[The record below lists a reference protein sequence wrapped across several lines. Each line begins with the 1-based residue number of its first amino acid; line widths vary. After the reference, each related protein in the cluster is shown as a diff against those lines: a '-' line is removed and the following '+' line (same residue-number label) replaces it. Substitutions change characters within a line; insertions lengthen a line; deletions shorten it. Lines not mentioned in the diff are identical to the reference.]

1 MGFTNSLLL
10 RRFSRS
16 GANARREPESVEQ
29 PGRVVLADGN
39 ASDLEHMA
47 SLLRGMGFTV
57 LTAVDGRTAW
67 GLVRRHLP
75 VLVLTSMDLPVQDGY
90 MLVQKIREQ
99 KSTEHI
105 PVMFILHAGEIP
117 DRLIGHETQADD
129 YIQKPFSV
137 PEFKRR
143 VLALVSFGGA
153 RPEPAKDRGE
163 PAPSPEIS
171 KDVPQPAP
179 ELAPTAQWLRHLRE
193 LLDEM
198 TALVRHLEERF
209 PLPEATAPAGPE
221 SPPSIHRRD
230 VVDAGGGHED
240 VTPGPALERVLPVE
254 PERPVAGNEEVA
266 PQDRLT
272 QLEQFRAEFR
282 SRVSSTPAAVSQV
295 TNSSAPVA
303 SPGECWPGVDFQPE
317 LVKAEQGEVDISRID
332 EMETAAFP
340 AASARSLTRESAG
353 QASGE
358 FYEHLRGFV
367 LETLRR
373 AAAGQAPD
381 IQRARELGAAL
392 VESVRA
398 SDRLLFKA
406 LEREQDFSV
415 SAHCTNVAII
425 AVRMGN
431 ESGEDM
437 PTLHRIGLSA
447 LLHELGVVRLP
458 DRLVFRDAPLS
469 PDELRVMRR
478 RPLASALMLREA
490 GRAMELPSE
499 IVGQIFEREDGTG
512 HPLGLMGAETRPE
525 AKILALADVFEA
537 CTHRRPYRKAL
548 SGYSTLYALSRS
560 PAFNRN
566 LVKALVRA
574 VSLFPPHELL
584 ELAGGQIAEVV
595 GINPKNLAKPI
606 VRIRFDS
613 AGAAVQSRELDL
625 SLPASPEIQRVLTP
639 EGGITEK

>member
-16 GANARREPESVEQ
+16 GANARRESESVEQ

-39 ASDLEHMA
+39 TSDLEHMA

-75 VLVLTSMDLPVQDGY
+75 VLVMTSMDLPVQDGY
-90 MLVQKIREQ
+90 MLAQKIREQ

-153 RPEPAKDRGE
+153 RPEPAEDRSKS
-163 PAPSPEIS
+163 APLRETR
-171 KDVPQPAP
+171 KEMPQPAP
-179 ELAPTAQWLRHLRE
+179 GLGPAAQWLRHLRE

-209 PLPEATAPAGPE
+209 PVPEVSVTASPE
-221 SPPSIHRRD
+221 SPPP
-230 VVDAGGGHED
+230 VNGMEAAKTGGGHEG
-240 VTPGPALERVLPVE
+240 VASTPVLDKVPPQVAEKPVSRNDE
-254 PERPVAGNEEVA
+254 AD
-266 PQDRLT
+266 PQDRLA
-272 QLEQFRAEFR
+272 QIEQFRAEFR
-282 SRVSSTPAAVSQV
+282 SRAVSATGSVSPV
-295 TNSSAPVA
+295 TNSTGPAA
-303 SPGECWPGVDFQPE
+303 SPGECWTGVDFQPD
-317 LVKAEQGEVDISRID
+317 LVKAGEGEVDVSRID

-340 AASARSLTRESAG
+340 AASARSLTKESAT

-358 FYEHLRGFV
+358 FYEQLRGFV
-367 LETLRR
+367 LETLRQ
-373 AAAGQAPD
+373 AAGGQAPD
-381 IQRARELGAAL
+381 IKRARDLGAAL
-392 VESVRA
+392 VDSVRA

-406 LEREQDFSV
+406 MERDQDFSV

-425 AVRMGN
+425 AVRMGG
-431 ESGEDM
+431 ESGEDIS
-437 PTLHRIGLSA
+437 TLHRIGLSA

-458 DRLVFRDAPLS
+458 DRLVFRDAPLTG
-469 PDELRVMRR
+469 DELRVLRR
-478 RPLASALMLREA
+478 RPLASGLMLREA

-512 HPLGLMGAETRPE
+512 HPLGLMGVETRPE

-537 CTHRRPYRKAL
+537 CTHRRPYRKAM
-548 SGYSTLYALSRS
+548 SGYSALYGLSRS

-566 LVKALVRA
+566 QVKALVRA

-584 ELAGGQIAEVV
+584 ELTGGQIAEVV
-595 GINPKNLAKPI
+595 GINPRNPAKPR
-606 VRIRFDS
+606 VRICFDS
-613 AGAAVQSRELDL
+613 SGAAVQPRELDL

-639 EGGITEK
+639 GGGVADK